1 MYVTDAEAEEEKGV
15 ADDSFPES
23 SASSSTPTP
32 APSQKLKA
40 PKSEMKRS
48 ITPPDG
54 LMSSLGLSSF
64 LR

>member
-32 APSQKLKA
+32 APSQKLKFS
-40 PKSEMKRS
+40 PL
-48 ITPPDG
+48 IH
-54 LMSSLGLSSF
+54 SLLVF
-64 LR
+64 HLPNFFN